1 MKKSNRYIEIKQNIL
16 WYIASLVEW
25 IIIPLYL
32 ASMGYEFNID
42 IYTKLRK
49 WQYVTTIYYILA
61 SIDIVLFMYL
71 VIIYRKKE
79 QLKLMA
85 IAVFC
90 CLVQIILLIS
100 KVKF

>member
-1 MKKSNRYIEIKQNIL
+1 MKKSDRYICLNQNIL
-16 WYIASLVEW
+16 WYIASFIEW

-32 ASMGYEFNID
+32 ASMGYEFDID
-42 IYTKLRK
+42 IYTKLKK

-61 SIDIVLFMYL
+61 SIDIVLFMYF

-79 QLKLMA
+79 QLKLMS

-90 CLVQIILLIS
+90 CLMQIILLIS

>member
-1 MKKSNRYIEIKQNIL
+1 MKKSNRYIEIKQKTL
-16 WYIASLVEW
+16 WYIASFVEW

-49 WQYVTTIYYILA
+49 WQYVTTTYYILA
-61 SIDIVLFMYL
+61 SIDIVLFMYF

-85 IAVFC
+85 ITVFC
-90 CLVQIILLIS
+90 CLMQIILLIS
-100 KVKF
+100 KVKL